1 MSMKMVCNRC
11 NKVKEDG
18 ECFNRVRYI
27 CGEPELLNEYDL
39 CPECSKLFGIFMNG
53 GEVEEDRYKDSKPC
67 AVVIHKLANGHYA
80 IENAPNEKKN
90 HCATCAYQWDP
101 DKCPRVKETPG
112 TISCENDAEAC
123 DKWSAVRVE
132 EDPHVCETCTH
143 RLESASEVNS
153 PCYACGKEI
162 EDNWEPAGESIN
174 KEESDLSVKTHTN
187 AAGVTVPDSDPW
199 RSSEDHICSTCAY
212 EFRKGYLEPCK
223 SCEVHN
229 NWKPAIAEEET
240 NEQSSET

>member
-27 CGEPELLNEYDL
+27 FGEPELLNDYDL
-39 CPECSKLFGIFMNG
+39 CPECSKLFSIFIDG
-53 GEVEEDRYKDSKPC
+53 GEVEEDRYKDSKPS
-67 AVVIHKLANGHYA
+67 AVVIHKLANGNYA

-101 DKCPRVKETPG
+101 DKCPRVKKTPG

-123 DKWSAVRVE
+123 DKWSAVR
-132 EDPHVCETCTH
+132 ED
-143 RLESASEVNS
+143 
-153 PCYACGKEI
+153 KM
-162 EDNWEPAGESIN
+162 D

-223 SCEVHN
+223 SCELHS
-229 NWKPAIAEEET
+229 NWKPAIAEEER
-240 NEQSSET
+240 